1 MMSLEQST
9 KFRVWAAGNFAAAMM
24 LAVVMVSSA
33 LTATA
38 RAEDVAGSQDYPLLG
53 RYQGSEIVAYEV
65 TQYDETTVLEGPFDP
80 VDTSKRSGP
89 GFKDVEGRIVLIYYK
104 LPDGRSTLEVM
115 RNYEDS
121 LKGKGF
127 SIVFN
132 CASSKGTCFNGGEPD
147 SGYHLGSAIGD
158 PLKLPK
164 LLGDYANNWFQE
176 GGRYLLAKLD
186 RPEGAVYAA
195 LYLGESNQG
204 NVAVVKIVETKE
216 METGKIEFISAAD
229 MSADLTDSGKV
240 LIYGILFDF
249 DKDVIKP
256 ESKPTLD
263 EIASLLRS
271 NSDLKL
277 KIVGHTDGKG
287 TADYNL
293 DLSKRRAASVVTALV
308 SDYGIDVAR
317 LSAEG
322 AGMNQPVDTNDTEE
336 GRAKNRRVELVKQ

>member
-1 MMSLEQST
+1 MGS
-9 KFRVWAAGNFAAAMM
+9 RVTLLRNFAGMM
-24 LAVVMVSSA
+24 LAGVVLAQAIVA
-33 LTATA
+33 GAWA
-38 RAEDVAGSQDYPLLG
+38 ADVPGSQDYPLLG
-53 RYQGSEIVAYEV
+53 RYQGSEIVGYQV
-65 TQYDETTVLEGPFDP
+65 TEYDETTVLDGPFDP
-80 VDTSKRSGP
+80 VDTSKRAGP
-89 GFKDVEGRIVLIYYK
+89 GFKDVEGRIILIYYK
-104 LPDGRSTLEVM
+104 LPEGRSTLEVM

-127 SIVFN
+127 SIVFS
-132 CASSKGTCFNGGEPD
+132 CASSKGTCFQSGEPD
-147 SGYHLGSAIGD
+147 SGYHVGSAIGD

-164 LLGDYANNWFQE
+164 LGDDYANNWFQE
-176 GGRYLLAKLD
+176 GGRYLLARLD

-216 METGKIEFISAAD
+216 METGKIEFISASD
-229 MSADLTDSGKV
+229 MNAALTDSGKV

-263 EIASLLRS
+263 EIASLLKS
-271 NSDLKL
+271 TPELKL
-277 KIVGHTDGKG
+277 KIVGHTDNKG
-287 TADYNL
+287 APQYNL
-293 DLSKRRAASVVTALV
+293 DLSERRAANVVIALV
-308 SDYGIDVAR
+308 SNYGIDVER

-322 AGMNQPVDTNDTEE
+322 AGMTQPVDTNDTDE